1 MKRREFLIAGAAALA
16 LPATAVAASDEGG
29 LLSGLWRREMDAA
42 LAYAKVLH
50 ADPIIALIRSH
61 ETHHAAALATEI
73 QAVGLF
79 TPAPP
84 KTLADLDSAA
94 ERLATSAP
102 HVLPAAIA
110 LEEGLVHAYK
120 QALPV
125 LTDEKI
131 AMTAATI
138 LGSHAQ
144 HLLML
149 HRAAGVT

>member
-1 MKRREFLIAGAAALA
+1 MKRRDLLIAGAAALA
-16 LPATAVAASDEGG
+16 LPATAAAASDEGG
-29 LLSGLWRREMDAA
+29 VLSGLWRREMGAA
-42 LAYAKVLH
+42 LAYAAVLS
-50 ADPIIALIRSH
+50 ADPMIALIRSH
-61 ETHHAAALATEI
+61 ETHHAAALATQI

-79 TPAPP
+79 TPAAPRTP
-84 KTLADLDSAA
+84 ADLDSAA

-102 HVLPAAIA
+102 HVLAAAIA
-110 LEEGLVHAYK
+110 LEEDLVEAYK

-125 LTDEKI
+125 FKDEKI

-149 HRAAGVT
+149 RRAARVT

>member
-1 MKRREFLIAGAAALA
+1 VKRREFLIAGAAALA
-16 LPATAVAASDEGG
+16 LPATAAAASDEGG
-29 LLSGLWRREMDAA
+29 LLSGLWLREVGAA
-42 LAYAKVLH
+42 MAYAAVLH
-50 ADPIIALIRSH
+50 TDPMLALIRSH
-61 ETHHAAALATEI
+61 ETRHAGALATQI
-73 QAVGLF
+73 GAVGLF
-79 TPAPP
+79 TPPPP
-84 KTLADLDSAA
+84 KRVADLDSAS

-110 LEEGLVHAYK
+110 LEQDLVEAYK

-125 LTDEKI
+125 FEDENV

-149 HRAAGVT
+149 QRAAGVP